1 MKKQD
6 GDARLMN
13 ALYLS
18 VAGISVDIGMMTMCA
33 ISPAELSG
41 TKEFARLM
49 DARKRLSSVML
60 QAAKTA
66 SAPNCRKVRSACKSF
81 INSVNDV
88 KSMPSAQ
95 DQDLRKCLSELRQ
108 NAQKIMDKVA

>member
-95 DQDLRKCLSELRQ
+95 DQDLRKCLIELRQ